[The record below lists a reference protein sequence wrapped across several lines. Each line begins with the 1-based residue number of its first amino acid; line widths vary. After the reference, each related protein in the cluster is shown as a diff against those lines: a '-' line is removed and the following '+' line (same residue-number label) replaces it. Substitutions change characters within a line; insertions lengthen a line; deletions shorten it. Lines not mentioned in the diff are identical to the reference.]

1 MAMGAPGQSAE
12 RLSRRRIAVVVP
24 RDWRRRYI
32 LHPDPHAVVAEV

>member
-12 RLSRRRIAVVVP
+12 RLSRRRIVVP